1 MSEGSKSVVAI
12 DTSGSFCSIAVR
24 VGDGS
29 VTALSSPGSGDHF
42 EQLPRM
48 LQRVYSDANLPLASL
63 SEIRIGIGPGSFT
76 GLRIG
81 MSFAKGLAWSSRV
94 PLVGCSSLA
103 GVAAAVMARDESV
116 RRVVV
121 VADARRDEVFAAV
134 YERGAPVQEAIS
146 PCIVPVSQ
154 LFHAPWS
161 NVGTSWA
168 SPQRD
173 FGIPGLP
180 ITPEHDAAKG
190 LLFLPGGA
198 AKDFSLNEIAVLE
211 PTYLRAVAA
220 KTIEERRLGT

>member
-1 MSEGSKSVVAI
+1 
-12 DTSGSFCSIAVR
+12 
-24 VGDGS
+24 
-29 VTALSSPGSGDHF
+29 
-42 EQLPRM
+42 
-48 LQRVYSDANLPLASL
+48 
-63 SEIRIGIGPGSFT
+63 
-76 GLRIG
+76 
-81 MSFAKGLAWSSRV
+81 
-94 PLVGCSSLA
+94 
-103 GVAAAVMARDESV
+103 MARDESV

-173 FGIPGLP
+173 FSIPGLQ